1 MMDFLIANAL
11 SLLYLSLAFMA
22 VGITLFLIPVLIQVA
37 SLLRKV
43 NKLTAEINDTV
54 ELIQS
59 YLWQPAR
66 FFLSLKSG
74 IGNIA
79 DFLKRFVKQK

>member
-1 MMDFLIANAL
+1 
-11 SLLYLSLAFMA
+11 MA

-37 SLLRKV
+37 SILRKV
-43 NKLTAEINDTV
+43 NKLTTEINDTV

-66 FFLSLKSG
+66 FFLSIKGG
-74 IGNIA
+74 ILNIV
-79 DFLKRFVKQK
+79 DILKRFVK